1 MELNRVEKFSVEL
14 NLQIV
19 TLSLVEYLQFIVCR
33 KIFRGKTVQGRNQAF
48 RGKLAGNLLPKN
60 FVINLKQ
67 LVTPVFAYCWAWACC
82 FRLRGI

>member
-1 MELNRVEKFSVEL
+1 MELNRVKKFSVEL

-19 TLSLVEYLQFIVCR
+19 TFWLVEYLQLIVCR

-48 RGKLAGNLLPKN
+48 RGKLAGNLLPEN

-67 LVTPVFAYCWAWACC
+67 LVTTVCRNCWACACY
-82 FRLRGI
+82 FRLRGT